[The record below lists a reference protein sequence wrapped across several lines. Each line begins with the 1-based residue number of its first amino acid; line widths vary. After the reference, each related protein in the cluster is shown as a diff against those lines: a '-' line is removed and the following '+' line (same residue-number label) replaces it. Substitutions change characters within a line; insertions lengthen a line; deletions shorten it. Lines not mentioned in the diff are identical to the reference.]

1 MKTVIFILAATATFA
16 FSACGS
22 ASTPNAPADTIVTL
36 DTATIDTTGFTV
48 DTVGVNVN

>member
-1 MKTVIFILAATATFA
+1 MKTVLFILAMATAFS